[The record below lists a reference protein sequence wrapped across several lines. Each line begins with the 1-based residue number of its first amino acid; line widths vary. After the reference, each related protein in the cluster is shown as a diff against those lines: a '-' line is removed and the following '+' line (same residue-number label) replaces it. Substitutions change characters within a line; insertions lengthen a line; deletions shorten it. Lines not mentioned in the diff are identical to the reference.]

1 MEEKMITR
9 GSQWRKWDLHLHSK
23 YSKESRTKMDIQE
36 IFESAIKNEISMIS
50 ITDHSNFDALDEI
63 WDIYE
68 NGVVE
73 SGKVKD
79 LVDFLPGIE
88 LKTDKGKSGV
98 HLIAIFPK
106 WINIR
111 GTYKKADKKTLYDNF
126 CSQLSLTESVIESNG
141 DNDYSKGLLASP
153 VEFDK
158 AVKLTHELG
167 GIIIVHGGDKHGSIE
182 NEMQHAK
189 TSKPTSEEL
198 YNHLNIT
205 KTEIISNKIDVI
217 ELPNFNRR
225 EARNADFY
233 KTCFEKPCMLASDSH
248 ERADYDSI
256 TKYTW
261 VKADCT
267 FEGLRQ
273 ALIDYDNRICLKELP
288 EELDRV
294 KKNPTKYIDE
304 ITIDWEDGYKGEKG
318 IWFKGIKVPLNSGL
332 VSIIGNKGNG
342 KSALAEVVAWISDS
356 KNYTKFAFLNN
367 KKFLKNKLANNFVGS
382 LKWKNSEEKVSR
394 NLAELP
400 EMTNVERVQCI
411 PQQYFEEICTDTEL
425 QKFTEEINSVIFSR
439 LSEEEREG
447 EKSLEALIEKYS
459 KASESA
465 IHYLNADLND
475 VNKEIIELEKK
486 LQPSYSDF
494 QKSLLKEA
502 KDQSEAHDK
511 ICPEKIEKPVLSE
524 EIQEKYE
531 TLEKEI
537 RELEKRIEDA
547 EDDVI
552 EKNKA
557 SNKLFRCLEL
567 LDEFKNRIETE
578 KSKLSIQLEEFDINA
593 DDIVC
598 LTVNKNPIEE
608 KKKVIDDALVVTKGL
623 INDKENGYRAQLSK
637 KQADKKIIVA
647 EEDKNIHAYDK
658 YINEYQEWMKQKRE
672 KEEAVKKIEEEL
684 VYIKEKIMED
694 LEPLYERRKKNSVDI
709 CNEKKKIVSIYNRF
723 KNPVDEFLQSNAEL
737 LNDYSI
743 SIRAGLVIEERLP
756 TELFEFVNK
765 QKKNA
770 FREDNYQLNKSVE
783 ELSAIE
789 SIDQYSQIPE
799 MIVKCLKDYSID
811 VESQIKTNKLLEFY
825 NYLYGMSYISNKYE
839 LISDEKT
846 LDNLSPGERG
856 ALLLIFY
863 LLLDLRDIPL
873 IIDQPEDN
881 LDNQSV
887 ARVLVPFIQAAKKRR
902 QIILVTHNPNLAVVA
917 DSDQIIYVRIDKED
931 DQKVSILAGGIEDPK
946 INDSIVTIL
955 EGTMYS
961 FRKRDEKYIVSR

>member
-511 ICPEKIEKPVLSE
+511 ICPEKLRNL
-524 EIQEKYE
+524 Y
-531 TLEKEI
+531 
-537 RELEKRIEDA
+537 
-547 EDDVI
+547 
-552 EKNKA
+552 
-557 SNKLFRCLEL
+557 CL
-567 LDEFKNRIETE
+567 
-578 KSKLSIQLEEFDINA
+578 
-593 DDIVC
+593 
-598 LTVNKNPIEE
+598 
-608 KKKVIDDALVVTKGL
+608 KKF
-623 INDKENGYRAQLSK
+623 
-637 KQADKKIIVA
+637 
-647 EEDKNIHAYDK
+647 
-658 YINEYQEWMKQKRE
+658 
-672 KEEAVKKIEEEL
+672 
-684 VYIKEKIMED
+684 
-694 LEPLYERRKKNSVDI
+694 KKNM
-709 CNEKKKIVSIYNRF
+709 K
-723 KNPVDEFLQSNAEL
+723 
-737 LNDYSI
+737 
-743 SIRAGLVIEERLP
+743 
-756 TELFEFVNK
+756 
-765 QKKNA
+765 
-770 FREDNYQLNKSVE
+770 
-783 ELSAIE
+783 
-789 SIDQYSQIPE
+789 
-799 MIVKCLKDYSID
+799 
-811 VESQIKTNKLLEFY
+811 
-825 NYLYGMSYISNKYE
+825 
-839 LISDEKT
+839 
-846 LDNLSPGERG
+846 
-856 ALLLIFY
+856 
-863 LLLDLRDIPL
+863 
-873 IIDQPEDN
+873 
-881 LDNQSV
+881 
-887 ARVLVPFIQAAKKRR
+887 
-902 QIILVTHNPNLAVVA
+902 H
-917 DSDQIIYVRIDKED
+917 
-931 DQKVSILAGGIEDPK
+931 
-946 INDSIVTIL
+946 
-955 EGTMYS
+955 
-961 FRKRDEKYIVSR
+961 